1 MQKKEYE
8 GDAGRRPSP
17 PPRATAT
24 SPTSHRKPEPRQQPT
39 NTPRALT
46 HPQFGQ
52 TVSPQNGEPQ
62 MLTQRIL
69 QKKIETLPFFHIA
82 EKKVNKY

>member
-1 MQKKEYE
+1 MP
-8 GDAGRRPSP
+8 AGALPHPS
-17 PPRATAT
+17 
-24 SPTSHRKPEPRQQPT
+24 SHRHLPHLSSKTRAPPT
-39 NTPRALT
+39 THQHPRALT